1 MKKLPIGI
9 QTFKNIIN
17 ENYYYVDKTFFIQ
30 DLVDKGKYY
39 FLSRPRR
46 FGKSLFLSTL
56 KAAFSGEKVLFQGR
70 YLEHNWDWDLKWP
83 VIHISFGAGV
93 SRSVEDIRITF
104 DEILYDHAR
113 ENSIDFV
120 KKSLK
125 GKFAELISSLYEKY
139 GRHVVVLIDE
149 YDKPILD
156 NIHETETAVLIREE
170 LKNIYSVIKDADPYI
185 KFVFITGVSKF
196 SKVSLFSGLNNLE
209 DITLA
214 KEYSAICGYTQQE
227 LETVF
232 AERLQGVN
240 LNEVRKWY
248 NGYNWLGEEVYN
260 PFNVLLYLKN
270 REFRNYWFETATPT
284 FLIKLLE
291 EKKYFIPGIENIKA
305 SESIIG
311 SFDIDRLE
319 IETLLFQTGYL
330 TIKDIKKIV
339 TITQY
344 RLGYPNLEVKQSL
357 TDYIL
362 YYLTSNTM
370 EKENNK
376 FAIFEALTANDM
388 NKLEKTIHA
397 FFASIPNDWY
407 RKNRIANYE
416 GYYASIVYCYFASL
430 GLDVIP
436 EDTTNHG
443 RIDLTVHFDDRIYLI
458 EFKVVELTEKGSAM
472 KQIKARKYHQKYSNK
487 NVYLIGIEFSRDD
500 RNIVN
505 FEWELIKPS

>member
-56 KAAFSGEKVLFQGR
+56 KAAFSGEKALFQGR

-120 KKSLK
+120 EKSLK

-139 GRHVVVLIDE
+139 GRQVVVLIDE

-260 PFNVLLYLKN
+260 PFNILLYLKN

-291 EKKYFIPGIENIKA
+291 EKNILSPA
-305 SESIIG
+305 
-311 SFDIDRLE
+311 
-319 IETLLFQTGYL
+319 
-330 TIKDIKKIV
+330 
-339 TITQY
+339 
-344 RLGYPNLEVKQSL
+344 
-357 TDYIL
+357 
-362 YYLTSNTM
+362 
-370 EKENNK
+370 
-376 FAIFEALTANDM
+376 
-388 NKLEKTIHA
+388 
-397 FFASIPNDWY
+397 
-407 RKNRIANYE
+407 
-416 GYYASIVYCYFASL
+416 
-430 GLDVIP
+430 
-436 EDTTNHG
+436 
-443 RIDLTVHFDDRIYLI
+443 
-458 EFKVVELTEKGSAM
+458 
-472 KQIKARKYHQKYSNK
+472 
-487 NVYLIGIEFSRDD
+487 
-500 RNIVN
+500 
-505 FEWELIKPS
+505 